1 MGILLLGRPSSRGD
15 PVVVEVVVVGLV
27 TVTGASRYL
36 AIIDLALRPG
46 VRLNGILYWGRPI
59 SCGDPVDIEVA
70 VVEM

>member
-27 TVTGASRYL
+27 TVTGVSRYV
-36 AIIDLALRPG
+36 AIINLALRPG
-46 VRLNGILYWGRPI
+46 VHLSGILSWGRPI
-59 SCGDPVDIEVA
+59 SCGDPEDIEVA